1 MHPHGTFVSEGLKL
15 GLPCTEAP
23 CKIAIVVAPGTAAGE
38 GVFDFC
44 GALVSRG
51 LFIDVTVPEPC
62 RSPGSCCI
70 DEEAGGFLAIL
81 CQLGM
86 AIAAPTAITIT
97 IMTRPCP
104 MRLPVVLMM
113 WFSSSVVIVFF
124 TYGEWISCGSR
135 LL

>member
-1 MHPHGTFVSEGLKL
+1 M
-15 GLPCTEAP
+15 
-23 CKIAIVVAPGTAAGE
+23 
-38 GVFDFC
+38 
-44 GALVSRG
+44 
-51 LFIDVTVPEPC
+51 PEPC
-62 RSPGSCCI
+62 RSPGSCRI
-70 DEEAGGFLAIL
+70 VEEAGGFLAIL

-86 AIAAPTAITIT
+86 AMAAPTAITIT